1 MEKKSVSATSL
12 KAGGYVI
19 LDDIPC
25 KIASIQISKSGKH
38 GHAKC
43 RVEAI
48 GLVNS
53 QKIIKVFP
61 GHDKVDVPI
70 VEKETAQVLSVHGDS
85 ATVMDMKTYETFDLK
100 IPEELRDQIKEGNNV
115 TYWIILNEKVIMQ
128 AR

>member
-12 KAGGYVI
+12 RAGGYVI

-25 KIASIQISKSGKH
+25 KIINMQVSKSGKH

-43 RVEAI
+43 RIEAT
-48 GLVNS
+48 GLVNN
-53 QKIIKVFP
+53 QKIIKLFP
-61 GHDKVDVPI
+61 GHDKVEVPI
-70 VEKETAQVLSVHGDS
+70 VEKETAQILSLHGDT

-100 IPEELRDQIKEGNNV
+100 IPEELKDQIKEGNNI
-115 TYWIILNEKVIMQ
+115 TYWIILNEKIIMQ